1 MQLFRHREDRLP
13 VLLITALFAC
23 DVLVYAL
30 VDSTPWLVVWMLLGI
45 GPKGAVCAFN
55 HHHQHLSVFRVPLL
69 NRALEVMYGVQTGIM
84 SHGWVL
90 HHSLGHHVNYLDQ
103 RTDESRWR
111 RDDGTRMNELEYSL
125 VVGATAYARVLQV
138 ARRTGKYLGVFVT
151 MSVLTLSVVAALVAW
166 RPVPGL
172 VVFLA
177 PMIIMLFYTAWATFT
192 HHAGKKTSSHFV
204 ASNNILHR
212 GYNIVTGNLG
222 YHTAHHYRP
231 GVHWS
236 QLPALHDS
244 IAHKIPAD
252 CYVTP
257 GLPWYLKQ
265 EVVGPPPGMPFAPG
279 SSTAPD
285 CEPTVPTA
293 KTFAHHTSL
302 V

>member
-1 MQLFRHREDRLP
+1 MRLFRHREDRLP
-13 VLLITALFAC
+13 VTLIAALFAC
-23 DVLVYAL
+23 DVLVYAF

-45 GPKGAVCAFN
+45 GPKGAVSAFN

-69 NRALEVMYGVQTGIM
+69 NRVLEVVYGLQTGIM

-103 RTDESRWR
+103 RVDESRWR
-111 RDDGTRMNELEYSL
+111 RDDGTRMNELEYSM

-138 ARRTGKYLGVFVT
+138 ARRTGKHLRIFVA
-151 MSVLTLSVVAALVAW
+151 MSMLTLSIVAALVAW

-177 PMIIMLFYTAWATFT
+177 PMVIMLFYTAWATFT

-212 GYNIVTGNLG
+212 GYNILTGNLG

-257 GLPWYLKQ
+257 GLPWNLKQ
-265 EVVGPPPGMPFAPG
+265 EVVGPPPGMPFAAG
-279 SSTAPD
+279 SSTAAD
-285 CEPTVPTA
+285 CEPTLPMA
-293 KTFAHHTSL
+293 KTFEHRTSL

>member
-13 VLLITALFAC
+13 VTLITALFAC

-69 NRALEVMYGVQTGIM
+69 NRALELMYGVQTGIT

-125 VVGATAYARVLQV
+125 VVGGTAYARVLQV
-138 ARRTGKYLGVFVT
+138 SRRTGKYLGIFVV
-151 MSVLTLSVVAALVAW
+151 MGVLTLSIVAALVAW

-257 GLPWYLKQ
+257 GLPWNLKQ

-285 CEPTVPTA
+285 CEPAVPTA
-293 KTFAHHTSL
+293 KTFEHRTSL